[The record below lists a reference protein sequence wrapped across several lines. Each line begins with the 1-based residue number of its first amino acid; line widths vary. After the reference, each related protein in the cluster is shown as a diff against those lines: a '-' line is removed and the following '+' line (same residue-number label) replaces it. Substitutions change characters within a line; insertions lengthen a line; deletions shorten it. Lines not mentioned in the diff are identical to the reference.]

1 MSRRPSLPGAAE
13 LFRSTGGTGEAP
25 APAPAPPPAAAPEG
39 RRSSERLAR
48 LGVPREEEPAASG
61 EGTERPGER
70 GASVRALSP
79 AGTAAAGSKASAAP
93 AEELSDLDG
102 PAADYRGGLR
112 APAQYDD
119 DLAEPAPRRS
129 TGRIRQTRRQSL
141 RTAAER
147 LPSGRERHEEK
158 ITVYCSAEELF
169 ELERA
174 RLSLRGDH
182 GLVVDRGRIVREAVA
197 VVLADLD
204 AKGDSSILVRRLR
217 ES

>member
-13 LFRSTGGTGEAP
+13 LFRSTGGAGESSPPAQAPAAPAPDLRRPERVSRLGTPRDEGASITSLAP
-25 APAPAPPPAAAPEG
+25 APAHAPPPVDSPQPQE
-39 RRSSERLAR
+39 LDD
-48 LGVPREEEPAASG
+48 EPA
-61 EGTERPGER
+61 E
-70 GASVRALSP
+70 
-79 AGTAAAGSKASAAP
+79 
-93 AEELSDLDG
+93 
-102 PAADYRGGLR
+102 
-112 APAQYDD
+112 
-119 DLAEPAPRRS
+119 PRRKPA
-129 TGRIRQTRRQSL
+129 RVRQTRRQPL
-141 RTAAER
+141 RGGIDR
-147 LPSGRERHEEK
+147 GPSGREKHDEK

-169 ELERA
+169 DLERA

>member
-13 LFRSTGGTGEAP
+13 LFRSTGGPGG
-25 APAPAPPPAAAPEG
+25 APETPEPAEP
-39 RRSSERLAR
+39 RRGTERAADRLAR
-48 LGVPREEEPAASG
+48 LGAPREEEPAAAPAAAPAD
-61 EGTERPGER
+61 EFET
-70 GASVRALSP
+70 GAPLRALS
-79 AGTAAAGSKASAAP
+79 
-93 AEELSDLDG
+93 AETV
-102 PAADYRGGLR
+102 RGLR
-112 APAQYDD
+112 PSTEDD
-119 DLAEPAPRRS
+119 FAEPVPPR
-129 TGRIRQTRRQSL
+129 TTARIRQNRRQAL
-141 RTAAER
+141 RGGVDR
-147 LPSGRERHEEK
+147 RPSGREKHDEK

-204 AKGDSSILVRRLR
+204 AKGESSILVRRLR